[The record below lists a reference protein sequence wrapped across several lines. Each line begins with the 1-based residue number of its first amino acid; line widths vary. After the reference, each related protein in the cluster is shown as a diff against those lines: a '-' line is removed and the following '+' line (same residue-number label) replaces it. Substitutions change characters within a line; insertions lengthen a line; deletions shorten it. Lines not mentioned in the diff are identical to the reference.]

1 MRIQEVSKS
10 TGASPRM
17 LRHYEEAGILSP
29 ERDSNGYRRYRSE
42 DAQTVSH
49 IRCLLAS
56 GLSLSEAAAIL
67 DVACLDPSG
76 ASEAERDAA
85 LAQLDERT
93 NRLDAGISRLQ
104 EEKSNLLGLRSSI
117 EAGVV
122 RGG

>member
-1 MRIQEVSKS
+1 MRIQELSKS

-17 LRHYEEAGILSP
+17 LRHYEEAGILWP

-42 DAQTVSH
+42 DAQTVNH

-93 NRLDAGISRLQ
+93 SRLDAGISRLQ
-104 EEKSNLLGLRSSI
+104 EEKTNLLGLRSSI
-117 EAGVV
+117 QAGVV
-122 RGG
+122 TGG